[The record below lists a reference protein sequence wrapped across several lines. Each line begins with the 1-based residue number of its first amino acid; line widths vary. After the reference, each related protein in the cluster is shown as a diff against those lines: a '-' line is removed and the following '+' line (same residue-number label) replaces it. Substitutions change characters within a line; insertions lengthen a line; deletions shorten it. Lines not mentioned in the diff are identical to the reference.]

1 MGTVVL
7 SPSIAEDKNERSF
20 TSNPP
25 ICCQGVDRENFAFE
39 FNDLLFESMEQFFF
53 FFFFFRI

>member
-7 SPSIAEDKNERSF
+7 FLSIAEDKNEQSF

-25 ICCQGVDRENFAFE
+25 ICCQGVDRENFAYE

-53 FFFFFRI
+53 RS